1 MVAVQVTLSG
11 QAVLVCDDVTQRDGF
26 RKLSQ
31 TEVVPMFQVTW
42 IQIQHREVGGRCFTT
57 VFTIAS
63 VYPKTLNYVFS
74 LKVGTQAG
82 LILLYH
88 C

>member
-11 QAVLVCDDVTQRDGF
+11 QAVPVCDDMTQRDRF
-26 RKLSQ
+26 RNLSQ
-31 TEVVPMFQVTW
+31 TEDVPMFQVTW
-42 IQIQHREVGGRCFTT
+42 TQIQHREVGGKCFTI

-63 VYPKTLNYVFS
+63 VYRKTLNRVFW
-74 LKVGTQAG
+74 LRVGTQAG
-82 LILLYH
+82 LTLHH

>member
-31 TEVVPMFQVTW
+31 TEVVPMLQVTW
-42 IQIQHREVGGRCFTT
+42 IQIQHREVGGNALLLCSLLL
-57 VFTIAS
+57 VS
-63 VYPKTLNYVFS
+63 TL
-74 LKVGTQAG
+74 K
-82 LILLYH
+82 H
-88 C
+88 

>member
-11 QAVLVCDDVTQRDGF
+11 QAVPVCDAKGGF

-31 TEVVPMFQVTW
+31 TEDVPMFQVTW
-42 IQIQHREVGGRCFTT
+42 IQIKHREVGEKCFTI

-63 VYPKTLNYVFS
+63 AYPKTLNCVFS
-74 LKVGTQAG
+74 LRVGTQAG